1 MKIWTYAILAPAMTV
16 ALLTGCSPV
25 SVKFDYD
32 ANANYSALKTF
43 DWYQGSPKAKGK
55 ADGVVN
61 PIMDRRVRRIVEREL
76 AAKGFQ
82 QTKSG
87 EPDFLL
93 TYYPVYQ
100 DRVVQTYTSVGPAW
114 GYGWGYRPWGYGPSA
129 GFAQVQHFREGSI
142 VLEVVDNKTNLM
154 IWQAAAEGALT
165 GLQDPQDAEEQ
176 VTLAVKKMLEKFP
189 PPPSR

>member
-61 PIMDRRVRRIVEREL
+61 PIMDRRVRRIVAR
-76 AAKGFQ
+76 
-82 QTKSG
+82 
-87 EPDFLL
+87 
-93 TYYPVYQ
+93 
-100 DRVVQTYTSVGPAW
+100 
-114 GYGWGYRPWGYGPSA
+114 
-129 GFAQVQHFREGSI
+129 
-142 VLEVVDNKTNLM
+142 
-154 IWQAAAEGALT
+154 
-165 GLQDPQDAEEQ
+165 
-176 VTLAVKKMLEKFP
+176 
-189 PPPSR
+189 